1 VIKGLRKVQAFLTC
15 YWDCKE
21 SSNILEE
28 ILGLNEKPWLKSYM
42 CVQKCKDAEWVPPC
56 EDGTLRAHESQCS
69 KYYQCVDGAEIEQ
82 SCPMGLWYDS
92 ESESCKF
99 IWMVDCSPEIPEIPT
114 VPELPSFP
122 WN

>member
-1 VIKGLRKVQAFLTC
+1 
-15 YWDCKE
+15 
-21 SSNILEE
+21 
-28 ILGLNEKPWLKSYM
+28 M

-56 EDGTLRAHESQCS
+56 EDGALRANESQCS

-99 IWMVDCSPEIPEIPT
+99 IWMVDCQPEIPEIPT
-114 VPELPSFP
+114 APELPSFP